1 MLGIDEAG
9 RGPVI
14 GPLVVAG
21 VALENESKLITLN
34 VRDSK
39 KIAPKKRVALAE
51 QIKKIAKIEYIILSA
66 MEIDT
71 LREKFTL
78 NEIEAKL
85 FAEII
90 NKILS
95 VGEPRTPNSERSD
108 PSNLSNSNLSNSQ
121 LSNSELSNSEL
132 SKLPFRIYVDS
143 ADANTET
150 FRKMIFNELRLC
162 TQYTALST
170 LKIISEHKADE
181 NYPVVSAASI
191 IAKVIRDGEIEKI
204 KKEVGYDFGS
214 GYPSDVRTIEYIKK
228 IIESKK
234 ELPIYVRRTWDT
246 VKRLIRSSEIAK
258 F

>member
-14 GPLVVAG
+14 GPLVVVG
-21 VALENESKLITLN
+21 VALENEQKLITLK

-39 KIAPKKRVALAE
+39 KIAPKKRKELAE

-66 MEIDT
+66 KEIDT

-85 FAEII
+85 FAKII

-95 VGEPRTPNSERSD
+95 IDDRRTPNSELSE
-108 PSNLSNSNLSNSQ
+108 PS
-121 LSNSELSNSEL
+121 ER
-132 SKLPFRIYVDS
+132 SKLSLRIYVDS

-150 FRKMIFNELRLC
+150 FRKMILNELRL
-162 TQYTALST
+162 ST
-170 LKIISEHKADE
+170 LQIISEHKADE

-191 IAKVIRDGEIEKI
+191 IAKVIRDREIEKI

-228 IIESKK
+228 IIENKR
-234 ELPIYVRRTWDT
+234 ELPVYVRRSWDT
-246 VKRLIRSSEIAK
+246 VQRLIKEN
-258 F
+258 